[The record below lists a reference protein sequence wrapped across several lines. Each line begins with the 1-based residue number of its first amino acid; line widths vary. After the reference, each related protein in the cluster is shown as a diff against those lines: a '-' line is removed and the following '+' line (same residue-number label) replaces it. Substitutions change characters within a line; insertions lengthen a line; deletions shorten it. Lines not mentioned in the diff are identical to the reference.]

1 MIKFKNLTIKNFMSI
16 GNATQAISLDRT
28 DLTLVLGE
36 NLDLGSN
43 GSRNG
48 VGKTSLINALSYAL
62 YGGALTNIKKPN
74 LINKTNAKNMLV
86 SIDFTKDN
94 KAYRIERGRKP
105 NVLRF
110 FINDEE
116 HMDDDAQGDSRE
128 TQMLITSVLG
138 LSHAMF
144 KHIVALNTY
153 TVPFLNLSVKDQRE
167 IIEELMGI
175 TLLSEK
181 ALMLR
186 DEIKESKDII
196 KEEDIIIATISN
208 TNAKIQEQITSI
220 KISETEWDTSHI
232 DTIASLSNDI
242 KDLQSI
248 DIDGEIN
255 NHGLVDEWNIE
266 QDELKHILS
275 VELEEY
281 NQLTDQLQKQYIT
294 DLAEYNNVK
303 DLHQKQYNDELG
315 NYNTLSRDEADA
327 HQLMVTALQS
337 TYTDQLQEFESYESM
352 LTVYNDKHND
362 LEVLNQQKSEVSNNI
377 TITQG
382 NKCPLCKQDVDDHN
396 HTDLLKK
403 LSDELSVI
411 EDKMDTLSDAISE
424 LETTITSTNEVIR
437 PNEPILPELTSEL
450 TKPTLTALG
459 VDIPTLTKPKI
470 SKPVMGIGKTKPITL
485 YDTLKQALEHKNLLG
500 NLQVKLADEEK
511 EPNPYTIQVK
521 DMETNLIQTINYDI
535 INETAILLDH
545 QDFLLKLLT
554 NKDSFIRKSIIE
566 QNLGYL
572 NTRLSFYTAKIGLH
586 QEVKFINDLSVEITE
601 MGQDLDFDN
610 LSRGERNRVILSL
623 SWSFRDVWES
633 LYTPINAIFIDE
645 VIDSGMDAIGV
656 ENSLSILKGMAH
668 ERQKSLWLIS
678 HKDELASRVNNVL
691 TVTKEDGFTTFNDGE
706 QYDAI

>member
-1 MIKFKNLTIKNFMSI
+1 MIELKNITIKNFMSI
-16 GNATQAISLDRT
+16 GNSTQAVNLNRT

-62 YGGALTNIKKPN
+62 YGSALTNIKKPN
-74 LINKTNAKNMLV
+74 LINKTNIKNMLV

-110 FINDEE
+110 FINNEE
-116 HMDDDAQGDSRE
+116 HTEEDDAQGDSRD
-128 TQMLITSVLG
+128 TQHMITSVLG

-181 ALMLR
+181 ALILR
-186 DEIKESKDII
+186 DEIKESKDVIK
-196 KEEDIIIATISN
+196 KEEIVIATINN
-208 TNAKIQEQITSI
+208 TNAKIQEQIKSI
-220 KISETEWDTSHI
+220 KLSETAWNTSND

-255 NHGLVDEWNIE
+255 KHSLVDEWNIE
-266 QDELKHILS
+266 QDELKQILS
-275 VELEEY
+275 VKLEEY
-281 NQLTDQLQKQYIT
+281 NQLTDQLQKLYID

-303 DLHQKQYNDELG
+303 DLHQTQFNDELE
-315 NYNTLSRDEADA
+315 NYNTLYRNEVDVHNAIITE
-327 HQLMVTALQS
+327 LQS
-337 TYTDQLQEFESYESM
+337 TYTDQLQEFETHESM
-352 LTVYNDKHND
+352 LNVYKYKHNE
-362 LEVLNQQKSEVSNNI
+362 LEILNQQKSEVSNNI
-377 TITQG
+377 AITQG
-382 NKCPLCKQDVDDHN
+382 NKCPLCKQDVGDHN
-396 HTDLLKK
+396 HTNLLKK
-403 LSDELSVI
+403 LTDELNI
-411 EDKMDTLSDAISE
+411 IKDKTNTLSDAISE
-424 LETTITSTNEVIR
+424 LEITIADTNEVIR
-437 PNEPILPELTSEL
+437 PDEPILPELISEL

-459 VDIPTLTKPKI
+459 VDMPTLAKPKI
-470 SKPVMGIGKTKPITL
+470 NKPVLGDAKPKPITL
-485 YDTLKQALEHKNLLG
+485 YDTLKQALEHKNLL
-500 NLQVKLADEEK
+500 NNTQVKLAVKEK
-511 EPNPYTIQVK
+511 ESNPYTVQIV
-521 DMETNLIQTINYDI
+521 DMETNLMQKINYDI
-535 INETAILLDH
+535 INETSMLVDH

-554 NKDSFIRKSIIE
+554 NKDSFVRKFIIE
-566 QNLGYL
+566 QNLSYL
-572 NTRLSFYTAKIGLH
+572 NSRLSYYTSKIGLH
-586 QEVKFINDLSVEITE
+586 QQVNFINDLSVEITDL
-601 MGQDLDFDN
+601 GRDLDFDN

-623 SWSFRDVWES
+623 SWAFRDVWEN
-633 LYTPINAIFIDE
+633 LYTPINTLFIDE

-656 ENSLSILKGMAH
+656 ENSLSILKEMS
-668 ERQKSLWLIS
+668 RDRKKSVWLIS

-691 TVTKEDGFTTFNDGE
+691 TVVKEDGFTMFNTDTK
-706 QYDAI
+706 

>member
-1 MIKFKNLTIKNFMSI
+1 MSI

-74 LINKTNAKNMLV
+74 LINKTNVKNMLV

-281 NQLTDQLQKQYIT
+281 NQLTDQLQKLYID

-303 DLHQKQYNDELG
+303 DKINVNCLIII
-315 NYNTLSRDEADA
+315 TP
-327 HQLMVTALQS
+327 QS
-337 TYTDQLQEFESYESM
+337 
-352 LTVYNDKHND
+352 
-362 LEVLNQQKSEVSNNI
+362 I
-377 TITQG
+377 
-382 NKCPLCKQDVDDHN
+382 
-396 HTDLLKK
+396 
-403 LSDELSVI
+403 
-411 EDKMDTLSDAISE
+411 
-424 LETTITSTNEVIR
+424 
-437 PNEPILPELTSEL
+437 
-450 TKPTLTALG
+450 
-459 VDIPTLTKPKI
+459 
-470 SKPVMGIGKTKPITL
+470 
-485 YDTLKQALEHKNLLG
+485 
-500 NLQVKLADEEK
+500 
-511 EPNPYTIQVK
+511 
-521 DMETNLIQTINYDI
+521 
-535 INETAILLDH
+535 
-545 QDFLLKLLT
+545 
-554 NKDSFIRKSIIE
+554 
-566 QNLGYL
+566 
-572 NTRLSFYTAKIGLH
+572 
-586 QEVKFINDLSVEITE
+586 
-601 MGQDLDFDN
+601 
-610 LSRGERNRVILSL
+610 
-623 SWSFRDVWES
+623 
-633 LYTPINAIFIDE
+633 
-645 VIDSGMDAIGV
+645 
-656 ENSLSILKGMAH
+656 
-668 ERQKSLWLIS
+668 
-678 HKDELASRVNNVL
+678 
-691 TVTKEDGFTTFNDGE
+691 
-706 QYDAI
+706 